1 MIDQAI
7 KQIEE
12 LFNSDLTDYRISK
25 DTGLTLSVIQN
36 YRSGKYELENM
47 SFKVAKKLIR
57 YVEEQRKGELT
68 MLELKV
74 NHNGTDKYFYGRSL
88 EEVAL
93 ESFDL
98 FKNDEQANEYIQ
110 NENYEDF
117 IKDYLK
123 GELKY
128 TGEEVQ
134 YFKDIETVWDMN
146 YSQTLEFINSL
157 NDELKTYIK
166 LDTFNDEYY
175 VECDR
180 GAYQI
185 SEQLTELAEQFLY
198 E

>member
-1 MIDQAI
+1 MIEQAI
-7 KQIEE
+7 QQIEE

-25 DTGLTLSVIQN
+25 DTGITLSVIQK
-36 YRSGKYELENM
+36 YRSDVSKIENM
-47 SFKVAKKLIR
+47 TLKVAKKLIK

-68 MLELKV
+68 MLELKF
-74 NHNGTDKYFYGRSL
+74 NHKGSDKYFYGTSL
-88 EEVAL
+88 EEVAC
-93 ESFDL
+93 ESFEL
-98 FKNDEQANEYIQ
+98 YKNDEQANEYIQ
-110 NENYEDF
+110 NDRYEDY
-117 IKDYLK
+117 IKDFLN

-128 TGEEVQ
+128 VGEDVQ

-157 NDELKTYIK
+157 SNELKAYIQ

-175 VECDR
+175 VEYDK
-180 GAYQI
+180 GAYRI